1 MELAAAPKPTTSQ
14 FFSDEDADIIICAD
28 DRVNF
33 RLYKVILAKASPVFE
48 GMLSLPQTPPQTDG
62 EESPDW
68 IAGKPV
74 LPLSED
80 SHTLETLFRLCY
92 PVEHPQL
99 TQLVEVH
106 RVLEAA
112 RKYQMDAIADR
123 VRVTWLALA
132 EDDPLRA
139 FALASTRYWGE
150 EARIAARFAL
160 AKPVWPLEALALPN
174 EFKGIPAGTAVQ
186 LISYHRK
193 CGEAISIRLNNQAW
207 STQLY
212 DSSACPHCLGKDA
225 GSSISLKLK
234 DWYTSYL
241 KRVLPALIAQP
252 APTTVTDPALFQ
264 ESLAHT
270 FGSLHCDTPS
280 HHIERSRQ
288 ITQSLATELERVL
301 AEVVLDLEF

>member
-33 RLYKVILAKASPVFE
+33 RLYK
-48 GMLSLPQTPPQTDG
+48 TPPQTDG

-68 IAGKPV
+68 IAGKP
-74 LPLSED
+74 
-80 SHTLETLFRLCY
+80 
-92 PVEHPQL
+92 L